1 MAMPDAATG
10 TAKVRHMRIFFG
22 TYPCL
27 VAAKNIEEKLN
38 RMAPSIKNN
47 RYNTIVT

>member
-1 MAMPDAATG
+1 MVMSAAATG
-10 TAKVRHMRIFFG
+10 TVKVQHMRIFFG

-47 RYNTIVT
+47 SYDTIVT